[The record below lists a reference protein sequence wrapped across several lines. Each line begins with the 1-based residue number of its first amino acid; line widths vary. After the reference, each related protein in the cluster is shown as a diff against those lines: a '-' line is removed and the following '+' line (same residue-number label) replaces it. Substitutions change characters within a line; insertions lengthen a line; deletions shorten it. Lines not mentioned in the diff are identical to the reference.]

1 LRVRWLLWR
10 GKTCRAVT
18 GSSFHLSGRHRGGC
32 DIPDYPGHDQE
43 RELLSRCLWCGR
55 WQGLLPGQQV
65 SSNFGGNNLASGWI
79 TTPVGPVPVVATR
92 LNWRDILGTIFV
104 RCAMGRMQYAV
115 EPGLYAVGAPC
126 ADSPVMVSANY
137 KLSFDHLRSSL
148 AGIDAWI
155 LVLATRGINVW
166 CAAGKG
172 TFGTGELVKRVETT
186 RISSVVSRRQLILP
200 QLGAPGVSAHEVTR
214 QTRFKVVYGPVRA
227 ADIRAFLGTGMKA
240 TLEMRRVRFNLADR
254 AVLIPV
260 EMVIGFTPIIAV
272 AAAMV
277 LLGGLS
283 LHGYSLDR
291 ATDWAPLE
299 AALAMGA
306 FLVPVILVPLLLPWL
321 PGRAFAVKGAWLGV
335 LLAAILYATAFN
347 GQIHLAGHLELYGWM
362 VGIIVLSSFLGMN
375 FTGASTYTSL
385 SGVYKEM
392 KMAVPL
398 QKALTVVAGI
408 LWLAGRLTNI

>member
-1 LRVRWLLWR
+1 M
-10 GKTCRAVT
+10 
-18 GSSFHLSGRHRGGC
+18 S
-32 DIPDYPGHDQE
+32 P
-43 RELLSRCLWCGR
+43 
-55 WQGLLPGQQV
+55 
-65 SSNFGGNNLASGWI
+65 NFGGNNLASRWI
-79 TTPVGPVPVVATR
+79 ATPVGPVPVVATK
-92 LNWRDILGTIFV
+92 LSLRDVLGTVLV
-104 RCAMGRMQYAV
+104 RCAMGRMKYAV
-115 EPGLYAVGAPC
+115 EPGLYAVGAPG

-137 KLSFDHLRSSL
+137 KLSFDHLRKNL
-148 AGIDAWI
+148 AGINAWI
-155 LVLATRGINVW
+155 LVLDTKGINVW

-186 RISSVVSRRQLILP
+186 RISSVVSKRQLILP

-214 QTRFKVVYGPVRA
+214 QTHFRVIYGPVRA
-227 ADIRAFLGTGMKA
+227 ADISAFLGAGLKA
-240 TLEMRRVRFNLADR
+240 TPEMRRVLFNLADR
-254 AVLIPV
+254 SVLIPV

-272 AAAMV
+272 AAALV
-277 LLGGLS
+277 VLGGLS
-283 LHGYSLDR
+283 LQGYSLDR
-291 ATDWAPLE
+291 ATAWAPLE

-392 KMAVPL
+392 KTAVPL
-398 QKALTVVAGI
+398 QKVSTVVAGL
-408 LWLAGRLTNI
+408 LWIAGRLTNI

>member
-1 LRVRWLLWR
+1 M
-10 GKTCRAVT
+10 
-18 GSSFHLSGRHRGGC
+18 
-32 DIPDYPGHDQE
+32 
-43 RELLSRCLWCGR
+43 
-55 WQGLLPGQQV
+55 
-65 SSNFGGNNLASGWI
+65 LASRWI
-79 TTPVGPVPVVATR
+79 STPVGPVPVVATR

-104 RCAMGRMQYAV
+104 RCAMGRMQYVV
-115 EPGLYAVGAPC
+115 EPGLYAVGSPC
-126 ADSPVMVSANY
+126 ADSPIMVSANY

-155 LVLATRGINVW
+155 LVLDTKGINVW

-172 TFGTGELVKRVETT
+172 TFGTGELVKRIEAT
-186 RISSVVSRRQLILP
+186 RISSVVSNRQLILP
-200 QLGAPGVSAHEVTR
+200 QIGAPGVSAHEVTR

-227 ADIRAFLGTGMKA
+227 ADIRSFLGAGMKA
-240 TLEMRRVRFNLADR
+240 TPEMRRVRFNLIDR

-260 EMVIGFTPIIAV
+260 ELVIGFTPIIAV
-272 AAAMV
+272 AAALV

-291 ATDWAPLE
+291 ASVVAPLT
-299 AALAMGA
+299 AVLALSA
-306 FLVPVILVPLLLPWL
+306 FLGPVILVPLLLPWL
-321 PGRAFAVKGAWLGV
+321 PGRSFAVKGAWLGAV
-335 LLAAILYATAFN
+335 LSAMLFAAAFG
-347 GQIHLAGHLELYGWM
+347 GQIHLAGELELYGWM

-392 KMAVPL
+392 KMALPF
-398 QKALTVVAGI
+398 QKAFAVVAGI